1 MTAPTRGKRG
11 ARKGLPFVAAESE
24 EYTLLIRDALKAFSR
39 DTAYS
44 IDMARAAA
52 TIESKRNVWRQRLEA
67 RKAEELTMSSLSSE
81 LEDPSLA

>member
-1 MTAPTRGKRG
+1 MSGKPRGRRS
-11 ARKGLPFVAAESE
+11 ANVLVAADLTVYAELVA
-24 EYTLLIRDALKAFSR
+24 TALVAFSR

-67 RKAEELTMSSLSSE
+67 RREQSSLV
-81 LEDPSLA
+81 

>member
-1 MTAPTRGKRG
+1 MADRV
-11 ARKGLPFVAAESE
+11 KGRRSANILAETDLAA
-24 EYTLLIRDALKAFSR
+24 YTGLVRDAILAFGR

-67 RKAEELTMSSLSSE
+67 RKAEEHNGSLSSE
-81 LEDPSLA
+81 LGASPA